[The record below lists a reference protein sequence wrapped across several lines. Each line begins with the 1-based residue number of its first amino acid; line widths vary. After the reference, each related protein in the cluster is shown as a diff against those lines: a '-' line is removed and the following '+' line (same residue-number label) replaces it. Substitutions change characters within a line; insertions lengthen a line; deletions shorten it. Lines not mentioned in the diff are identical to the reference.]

1 MHTTSDLDDKKDR
14 KGGEGKRRERKG
26 SGHGIDSWRMVMHGG
41 RGLTSKK
48 HDFTQ
53 SSCFIFFFIFLSF
66 SQSRVPFSLLA
77 YLSTTTYHL
86 CSRLEVG
93 SLASQSCSGPY
104 LLSFPFFSFALPC
117 LASPILAKSGP
128 VRSCPVRFRCSL

>member
-53 SSCFIFFFIFLSF
+53 SSCFIFFHFSFFLAISSSLF
-66 SQSRVPFSLLA
+66 S
-77 YLSTTTYHL
+77 
-86 CSRLEVG
+86 SRLSIYYYLPPLLEVRG
-93 SLASQSCSGPY
+93 
-104 LLSFPFFSFALPC
+104 
-117 LASPILAKSGP
+117 
-128 VRSCPVRFRCSL
+128 R